1 MHSRPL
7 FNVCVWEIE
16 VELFDSLL
24 LQVLLPLSLSL
35 SRFRKIEIERKEKVD
50 GMQERALTSSFE
62 KYLLGQVMSQANEH
76 LLA

>member
-7 FNVCVWEIE
+7 FNACVWEIE

-24 LQVLLPLSLSL
+24 LLLLLPLSLSL

-50 GMQERALTSSFE
+50 GM
-62 KYLLGQVMSQANEH
+62 
-76 LLA
+76 

>member
-7 FNVCVWEIE
+7 FNACVWEIE
-16 VELFDSLL
+16 GELFDSLL
-24 LQVLLPLSLSL
+24 LLLLPLSL
-35 SRFRKIEIERKEKVD
+35 SRFRKIEIERKKKVD
-50 GMQERALTSSFE
+50 GMQERALASSFE

>member
-7 FNVCVWEIE
+7 FNACVWEIE
-16 VELFDSLL
+16 GELFDSLL
-24 LQVLLPLSLSL
+24 LLLLPLSL

-50 GMQERALTSSFE
+50 GMQERALASSFE

>member
-7 FNVCVWEIE
+7 FNACVWEIE
-16 VELFDSLL
+16 GELFDSLL
-24 LQVLLPLSLSL
+24 LLLLPLSL

-50 GMQERALTSSFE
+50 GMQERALASSFE
-62 KYLLGQVMSQANEH
+62 RYLLGQVMSKANEH

>member
-7 FNVCVWEIE
+7 FNACVWEIE
-16 VELFDSLL
+16 GELFDSLL
-24 LQVLLPLSLSL
+24 LLLLPLSLS
-35 SRFRKIEIERKEKVD
+35 RFREIEIERKKKVD
-50 GMQERALTSSFE
+50 GMQERALASSFE